1 MTGKWTLDVS
11 LIQYTNTYHVYHQ
24 SVNSYC
30 CCHDTS
36 ICHSLINETQC
47 SNDCGGEL
55 VMCLHQKYA
64 CTGGTSYLSLSS
76 DSVTFSNL
84 SLQFTSK
91 TFQSVSNDCI
101 TIRSQYVSFVQ
112 TKGIFKIRVE
122 LWQKQI
128 DVFNINLISHT
139 HVKQMY
145 SSNTQILLNY
155 YLHCTTHYYG
165 EQCKVYCKP
174 NNTIGHYRC
183 DSNGTEICLEGYSED
198 TNCTK
203 GKDYTDN
210 ILIDQHYLIYCSF
223 MLKWL

>member
-36 ICHSLINETQC
+36 NCHLLINETQC

-55 VMCLHQKYA
+55 EMCLHQKYA
-64 CTGGTSYLSLSS
+64 CTGGTSYLSLSN

-91 TFQSVSNDCI
+91 TFQPVSNDCI
-101 TIRSQYVSFVQ
+101 TTRSQYVSFVQ
-112 TKGIFKIRVE
+112 TKGIFKIRVK

-155 YLHCTTHYYG
+155 YLHCTPHYYG

-203 GKDYTDN
+203 GNDYTDRLALSY
-210 ILIDQHYLIYCSF
+210 IL
-223 MLKWL
+223 